1 MYFFNM
7 TLLYTSLGLPN
18 LQRRLLYGEEEE
30 VDEAADFWELHA
42 SFG

>member
-1 MYFFNM
+1 MM

-30 VDEAADFWELHA
+30 VDEAADFWELYA
-42 SFG
+42 PFG